1 MKALFVMGAGF
12 ALVAPAAA
20 VAQDQVSGE
29 ARWNQ
34 VVACATQRSVEA
46 RHACMDDV
54 LRAAGALDTA
64 TEVAVNRENFGRE
77 ERAVPPPPPSAP
89 PPAPVAAAAVAVP
102 ARVAPPPPVTGIS
115 TRVASVRL
123 SGDRKLRVTTTEG
136 AVWQQSDS
144 DTIRRMPREGEA
156 FEVREGSLG
165 SYRCTFNETTT
176 FRCERRD

>member
-1 MKALFVMGAGF
+1 MRPMKALFVMGAGL

-34 VVACATQRSVEA
+34 VVACAAQRSVEA
-46 RHACMDDV
+46 RHACMDNV
-54 LRAAGALDTA
+54 LRAAGALDAA

-77 ERAVPPPPPSAP
+77 ERAAPPPPS
-89 PPAPVAAAAVAVP
+89 PAPVAATAAVA

-123 SGDRKLRVTTTEG
+123 SGDRRLRVTTTEG

-144 DTIRRMPREGEA
+144 DTIRRLPREGEA